1 VYIDENVLFVPG
13 GGNPRKAWQDVV
25 SCFHL
30 ILAEVV
36 LCAVGVDWL
45 TEATDCLDADL
56 QDPYSEPVF

>member
-1 VYIDENVLFVPG
+1 
-13 GGNPRKAWQDVV
+13 VV
-25 SCFHL
+25 EIRESMAKCCQLLKKTSYL

-36 LCAVGVDWL
+36 LCAVGVDWF